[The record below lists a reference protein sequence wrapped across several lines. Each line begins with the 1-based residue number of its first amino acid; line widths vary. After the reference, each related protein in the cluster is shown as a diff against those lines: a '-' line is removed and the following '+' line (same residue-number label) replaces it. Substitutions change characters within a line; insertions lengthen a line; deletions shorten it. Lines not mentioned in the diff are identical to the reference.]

1 MQNPLD
7 EKILSMIQ
15 NSAIDDSSKE
25 LITMSLSSLSEDQKA
40 TVLNDLTEE
49 QRGIQVLGAKEKQM
63 VQKYDIVMGKCHR

>member
-1 MQNPLD
+1 
-7 EKILSMIQ
+7 MIQ

-63 VQKYDIVMGKCHR
+63 VQKYDIVMGKVGRK